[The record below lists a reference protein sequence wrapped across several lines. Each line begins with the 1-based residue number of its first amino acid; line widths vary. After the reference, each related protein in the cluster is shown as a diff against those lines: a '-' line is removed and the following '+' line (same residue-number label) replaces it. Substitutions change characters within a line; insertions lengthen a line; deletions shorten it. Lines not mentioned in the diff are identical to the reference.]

1 MEGQQHYLLL
11 GATGVSGIEFIKQVL
26 EEAAQKP
33 LVTLFIRSGSESK
46 LPGAA
51 LNHANF
57 RLVTGSLADP
67 QAIKAALEPDEKFPP
82 VNIVISF
89 LGSYPSLRPLFS
101 RDTSHPIADAFSSA
115 ILPAMKSSNV
125 SRIIALSTPTG
136 CYSAEE
142 AKTVPWKWWFY
153 MQMPRLLQPQ
163 GNAEMA
169 GIADAVI
176 KAGNKDRDL
185 EWTVFR
191 VPILTNGSQEAG
203 VVAGYLDRNYT
214 ASLTLS
220 RGSLVKWVF
229 KEVEEKAWIRG
240 TPMLANP

>member
-11 GATGVSGIEFIKQVL
+11 GATGVSGIEFIRQVL
-26 EEAAQKP
+26 EETAQKP
-33 LVTLFIRSGSESK
+33 YVTLFIRSGSESK

-51 LNHANF
+51 VNHANF
-57 RLVTGSLADP
+57 RLVAGSLADP
-67 QAIKAALEPDEKFPP
+67 QAIKKALAPDEKFPS

-89 LGSYPSLRPLFS
+89 LGSYPSLTPLFT
-101 RDTSHPIADAFSSA
+101 RNKSHPIADAFSST
-115 ILPAMKSSNV
+115 ILPVMKSSNV

-229 KEVEEKAWIRG
+229 KEVNEKAWIRG